1 MERILWANRVHQICN
16 VMWLK
21 QESPLFQITSS
32 HSLENKWYPSL
43 QLQASPLPCFLVSTF
58 FSHPISSQSKCTV
71 HETLLGKTDN
81 YEPDHFIVIS
91 QEYKWAET
99 GKGQR
104 KLNVLASLHMGALVI
119 MKLNKKE
126 LGVELM
132 PVIPT
137 LGRLSSW
144 PACATVGTCDK

>member
-1 MERILWANRVHQICN
+1 MDKVCHRQLTFKGDS
-16 VMWLK
+16 LT
-21 QESPLFQITSS
+21 PTSS
-32 HSLENKWYPSL
+32 SH
-43 QLQASPLPCFLVSTF
+43 CFLVYQ
-58 FSHPISSQSKCTV
+58 HNVI
-71 HETLLGKTDN
+71 
-81 YEPDHFIVIS
+81 DHFIVIS

-137 LGRLSSW
+137 LGRLSS
-144 PACATVGTCDK
+144 